1 MIAGIHMEHLT
12 LLAQALLV
20 GAQAGWLGIGA
31 FENIRVPRA
40 NADMVAD
47 VIAMRVIRTESPE
60 LFRLVGGNRIESPL
74 FHKLAFAAIVIAE
87 SLSVL
92 LMAAG
97 SLGLLG
103 ALAGFWAAEPARIL
117 AAAGVLGFTLVWS
130 GFLVGGQ
137 WFHYFLGHQEA
148 QHTHFLL
155 AIWGA
160 VVFAIVVAL

>member
-1 MIAGIHMEHLT
+1 MEHLI

-20 GAQAGWLGIGA
+20 AGLAGWLGIGA

-47 VIAMRVIRTESPE
+47 VIAMRVIRAESPE

-74 FHKLAFAAIVIAE
+74 FHRFAFAAIVIAE
-87 SLSVL
+87 SLSVI
-92 LMAAG
+92 LMTAG

-103 ALAGFWAAEPARIL
+103 ALAGFWAVEPAKII
-117 AAAGVLGFTLVWS
+117 AAAGVLGFTMVWS

-148 QHTHFLL
+148 QHTHFML
-155 AIWGA
+155 AIWGV
-160 VVFAIVVAL
+160 VVFGIVVGF